1 MQKERY
7 TVTMFGHIKD
17 LRIFIVTILICTVT
31 ACNKNNNKVK
41 EETSLDIEDIACK
54 ESRIDEEMV
63 VIAYSIVREKPD
75 ENSVKIDTC
84 NRGDKVRVVKLLD
97 NWYEIESCGTTGYIS
112 SNNVKSTKEVFV
124 DKEGFVIESVEPDGT
139 IEVEGDISSNII
151 NYAYNYW
158 YIIPENVRKDFKE
171 MGWKIV
177 ITNESISEELNIS
190 YKVSGA
196 TILKDKTIKVYGS
209 QSCIRY
215 ALIHEVGHY
224 VDYRNNFISR
234 GDDFKELY
242 NKNSTK
248 LLEYNSNYTEAV
260 YSEEE
265 YFAELYKTYLIGD
278 YNTKIKFNNDINF
291 VFNVSKCLGQ

>member
-1 MQKERY
+1 M
-7 TVTMFGHIKD
+7 
-17 LRIFIVTILICTVT
+17 
-31 ACNKNNNKVK
+31 
-41 EETSLDIEDIACK
+41 
-54 ESRIDEEMV
+54 
-63 VIAYSIVREKPD
+63 
-75 ENSVKIDTC
+75 
-84 NRGDKVRVVKLLD
+84 D

-278 YNTKIKFNNDINF
+278 YDIKIKFNNDINF
-291 VFNVSKCLGQ
+291 VSNVSKSIGQ